1 VTRWLVTGAAGQLG
15 SDLQR
20 LLAGAD
26 VTAIDLPEL
35 DLTDGPAVA
44 DFVRNWAAGGSAAGG
59 SGPGHPLVV
68 VNAAAWTNVDG
79 AEEHEDTAHRVNAE
93 VPGYLAAAGATAGAT
108 MIHISTDYVFAG
120 DATVPYE
127 VDAPVAPR
135 SAYGRT
141 KAAGERAVLDPATG
155 SGAPAYVV
163 RTAWVY
169 GETGTNFVKTMVRL
183 ERERETVSV
192 VDDQQGSPTWSRHL
206 AAGLI
211 ELAGSNAPAGI
222 YHCTGGGHT
231 TWYGLPKRSS
241 KSWAPTRRGCCPPR
255 RRRSPGRPRARR
267 TACCRTP
274 PGAPP
279 ACPRCRSGGTP
290 CGRRSHCRGIPGG
303 QPAGPGSASDLD
315 PAPEPPLPYG
325 GRRSLPVPESRFA
338 APSRKP

>member
-1 VTRWLVTGAAGQLG
+1 MTRWLVTGAAGQLG
-15 SDLQR
+15 SDLRR

-79 AEEHEDTAHRVNAE
+79 AEEHEGTAHRVNAE
-93 VPGYLAAAGATAGAT
+93 APGYLAAACATSGAT

-127 VDAPVAPR
+127 VDAAVAPR

-141 KAAGERAVLDPATG
+141 KAAGERAVLDAATG

-192 VDDQQGSPTWSRHL
+192 VDDQQGSPTWSRQL

-231 TWYGLPKRSS
+231 TWYGFTPAIFEELGTDPARVLPTTTAAFPRP
-241 KSWAPTRRGCCPPR
+241 APRPACSVLSDAAWRAAGLTPMPPWR
-255 RRRSPGRPRARR
+255 DALREAFALPGDPWRSPA
-267 TACCRTP
+267 
-274 PGAPP
+274 
-279 ACPRCRSGGTP
+279 
-290 CGRRSHCRGIPGG
+290 
-303 QPAGPGSASDLD
+303 
-315 PAPEPPLPYG
+315 
-325 GRRSLPVPESRFA
+325 
-338 APSRKP
+338 